1 MMIFKLKIFPIL
13 SLTILF
19 LVMFYSI
26 NVIQAATTTP
36 STINLSY
43 PWSGEKTPEGLV
55 NRFYDIA
62 LGLGGVAALGVLIY
76 GAILYSL
83 SGAVSSQQEAKE
95 WIWGAIWGLIL
106 LLSAFLILKTINPDL
121 VGLSVAAPPVS
132 GLPAPP
138 PSPLPGDTYTDE
150 EAREILAANGIGIN
164 KNNCVGATQTDCTSL
179 NGIPKKTIN
188 ELIAMKNSCG
198 CPLTVTGAT
207 EAGHGESQYGRHESG
222 SPVVDIR
229 NSTSLDSWILANSKP
244 ISGRKNWYA
253 SNDGKI
259 EFYDERGTSKPHW
272 HTVYKV

>member
-1 MMIFKLKIFPIL
+1 MMIFKSKIKIFPIL
-13 SLTILF
+13 PLAILF
-19 LVMFYSI
+19 LVMFYSV
-26 NVIQAATTTP
+26 NVIQAAPTP

-43 PWSGEKTPEGLV
+43 PWSEEKTPAGLV

-62 LGLGGVAALGVLIY
+62 LGLGGVAAFGVLIY

-83 SGAVSSQQEAKE
+83 SGAVASQQEAKD

-121 VGLSVAAPPVS
+121 VKLSTTIIPSSYGSV
-132 GLPAPP
+132 P
-138 PSPLPGDTYTDE
+138 PSVPLGPTYTDK

-164 KNNCVGATQTDCTSL
+164 KNNCSTATQTDCTSFER
-179 NGIPKKTIN
+179 IPKKAID

-207 EAGHGESQYGRHESG
+207 EAGHWPHGPGQ
-222 SPVVDIR
+222 PVMDIR
-229 NSTSLDSWILANSKP
+229 NSTSFDNWILANSKP
-244 ISGRKNWYA
+244 IPGKNNWYA

-259 EFYDERGTSKPHW
+259 QFYDERNKAGVLPHW
-272 HTVYKV
+272 HTVYKI